1 MKSSEQKAILQLM
14 KKSSSQTEQDVC
26 SDFDQYVL
34 EKASKHNQI
43 WMQIVPFENVI
54 KKQLKRG
61 FTKKT
66 IYSYLI
72 DKKLINCTYQVFTKF
87 ILNLE
92 KKSDPIKDKVK
103 TDSIPKT
110 QQITQED
117 TVTEKIEDQ
126 KPEEIETEVEAK
138 ASQNQT
144 QQEQETTQTVEPE
157 KSEALKRVE
166 EHRQRVQAQRAAEAT
181 TGTKPEQQT
190 KPAGEK
196 TFTEK
201 VEDYF
206 TLMMADTKV
215 YPDSKTESDVHIA
228 KFCANNPR
236 ESRKFG
242 EPPEGKA
249 IADLPQELQDTIK
262 QEKTILREEQRAI
275 YKAVI
280 RKWTQ
285 KAKEAEE
292 KNKFHHDPEAK
303 PPGYWTGGQLTGS

>member
-1 MKSSEQKAILQLM
+1 MIKKLSEQKAILQIM
-14 KKSSSQTEQDVC
+14 KKSSSQNEQDLC
-26 SDFDQYVL
+26 SDFDQYIL
-34 EKASKHNQI
+34 EKASKHNQS
-43 WMQIVPFENVI
+43 WMQIVPLEGII

-66 IYSYLI
+66 IYSYFI
-72 DKKLINCTYQVFTKF
+72 DKKLINCTYNTFYNFVSK
-87 ILNLE
+87 LE
-92 KKSDPIKDKVK
+92 KKDPIKDKTK
-103 TDSIPKT
+103 TISIPKI
-110 QQITQED
+110 QQTIQED
-117 TVTEKIEDQ
+117 TATQIKETQ
-126 KPEEIETEVEAK
+126 KPEEQETNLAPKE
-138 ASQNQT
+138 T
-144 QQEQETTQTVEPE
+144 QTTQTVEPE
-157 KSEALKRVE
+157 KSEALQRVI

-181 TGTKPEQQT
+181 TEIKPEQQT
-190 KPAGEK
+190 GQAREK

-249 IADLPQELQDTIK
+249 LADLPQELQDTIK

-280 RKWTQ
+280 KKWTQ

>member
-1 MKSSEQKAILQLM
+1 LRE
-14 KKSSSQTEQDVC
+14 
-26 SDFDQYVL
+26 L
-34 EKASKHNQI
+34 EHEDN
-43 WMQIVPFENVI
+43 
-54 KKQLKRG
+54 
-61 FTKKT
+61 T
-66 IYSYLI
+66 
-72 DKKLINCTYQVFTKF
+72 QV
-87 ILNLE
+87 E
-92 KKSDPIKDKVK
+92 HKDH
-103 TDSIPKT
+103 SN
-110 QQITQED
+110 
-117 TVTEKIEDQ
+117 VTERTQVSPNKSPQQTLKTTAEV
-126 KPEEIETEVEAK
+126 KP
-138 ASQNQT
+138 
-144 QQEQETTQTVEPE
+144 EPE

-206 TLMMADTKV
+206 TLMMSDTKV
-215 YPDSKTESDVHIA
+215 YPDSKTESDVYIA

-249 IADLPQELQDTIK
+249 LADLPQELQDTIK

-303 PPGYWTGGQLTGS
+303 PPGYWTGGRLTTNDQLV

>member
-34 EKASKHNQI
+34 EKASKHNQS

-72 DKKLINCTYQVFTKF
+72 DKNLINCTYQVFTKF

-126 KPEEIETEVEAK
+126 KPEEQETNLVPEE
-138 ASQNQT
+138 T
-144 QQEQETTQTVEPE
+144 QTTQTVEPE
-157 KSEALKRVE
+157 KEKSETLQRVI
-166 EHRQRVQAQRAAEAT
+166 EHRQKVQAQRATEAT

-190 KPAGEK
+190 GQTGEK
-196 TFTEK
+196 THAEK

-206 TLMMADTKV
+206 SMMMSDTEV
-215 YPDSKTESDVHIA
+215 YPNLDAEFDVYMA
-228 KFCANNPR
+228 KFYANNPR
-236 ESRKFG
+236 EGRKFG

-249 IADLPQELQDTIK
+249 LADLPQELQDTIK
-262 QEKTILREEQRAI
+262 QEKAILHEEQRI
-275 YKAVI
+275 INKALN
-280 RKWTQ
+280 RKSNQ
-285 KAKEAEE
+285 KMREETE

>member
-34 EKASKHNQI
+34 EKASKHNQS

-72 DKKLINCTYQVFTKF
+72 DKNLINCTYQVFTKF

-92 KKSDPIKDKVK
+92 KKSDLIKDKEK
-103 TDSIPKT
+103 TISIPKT

-117 TVTEKIEDQ
+117 TATQTKEVQ
-126 KPEEIETEVEAK
+126 KPEEQETNPTPKE
-138 ASQNQT
+138 T
-144 QQEQETTQTVEPE
+144 QTTQTVEPE

-228 KFCANNPR
+228 KFYANNPR

-249 IADLPQELQDTIK
+249 LAALPQELQDTIK